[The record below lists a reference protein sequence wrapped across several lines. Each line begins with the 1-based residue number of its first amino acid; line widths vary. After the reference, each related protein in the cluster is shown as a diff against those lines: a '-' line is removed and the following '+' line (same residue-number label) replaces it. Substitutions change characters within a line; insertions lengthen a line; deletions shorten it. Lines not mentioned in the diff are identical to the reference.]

1 MIRITSDYPTHR
13 LEQFLNRMQRQ
24 EHFQRLDYFGQLG
37 VDLLSA
43 ATPIDSKLTA
53 SSWNYRIIK
62 RRNGGRTI
70 VWNNTNIQ
78 GGAQIAVLLQYGHA
92 TGNGGWVEGHEY
104 MNPVLKP
111 LFDQIA
117 NYVWEEVKRNG

>member
-1 MIRITSDYPTHR
+1 
-13 LEQFLNRMQRQ
+13 MQRQ
-24 EHFQRLDYFGQLG
+24 EHFQRLDYYGQMG

-43 ATPIDSKLTA
+43 ATPVDSKLTA

-62 RRNGGRTI
+62 RKGGGYTI
-70 VWNNTNIQ
+70 VWNNTNIKD
-78 GGAQIAVLLQYGHA
+78 GAQIAVLLQYGHA
-92 TGNGGWVEGHEY
+92 TGNGGWIEGREY

-117 NYVWEEVKRNG
+117 TYVWEEVKRNG